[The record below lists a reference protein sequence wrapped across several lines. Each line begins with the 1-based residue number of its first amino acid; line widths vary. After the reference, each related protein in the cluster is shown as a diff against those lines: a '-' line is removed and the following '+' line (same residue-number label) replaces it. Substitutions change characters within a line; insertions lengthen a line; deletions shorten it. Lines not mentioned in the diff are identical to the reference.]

1 VIPNGID
8 GKISSPK
15 APDLDQVFRVVYT
28 GMLTDI
34 YEIEPFLES
43 VASHN
48 ASPGVRLIQ
57 FDFYGSIP
65 PHYQQRLERTFSFMH
80 FHGNRSMEEVP
91 DIQRAADGLFLA
103 GPKQYNSGHIPGKL
117 FEYLSASRSI
127 FYLGE
132 EESDVNRILDETDSG
147 RLFNRKDVESFPAI
161 LGEEVK
167 RMDFNLDDEDREDKL
182 SSYFRSN
189 QAKDF
194 LRIIQG
200 LHSK

>member
-1 VIPNGID
+1 
-8 GKISSPK
+8 
-15 APDLDQVFRVVYT
+15 
-28 GMLTDI
+28 
-34 YEIEPFLES
+34 
-43 VASHN
+43 
-48 ASPGVRLIQ
+48 
-57 FDFYGSIP
+57 
-65 PHYQQRLERTFSFMH
+65 
-80 FHGNRSMEEVP
+80 MEEVP

>member
-1 VIPNGID
+1 MEDMPGI
-8 GKISSPK
+8 
-15 APDLDQVFRVVYT
+15 
-28 GMLTDI
+28 
-34 YEIEPFLES
+34 
-43 VASHN
+43 
-48 ASPGVRLIQ
+48 
-57 FDFYGSIP
+57 
-65 PHYQQRLERTFSFMH
+65 QQ
-80 FHGNRSMEEVP
+80 
-91 DIQRAADGLFLA
+91 AADGLFLA

-132 EESDVNRILDETDSG
+132 DESDVNRILHETGSG